1 MIRPMQLQP
10 AMDELD
16 LSVVVPVYRSELCLE
31 ALVKAIA
38 AALSDRTYE
47 VVLVNDYSPDGS
59 WQVIESI
66 CESNPN
72 VIGVDLRRNFG
83 QDNAILTGLRIARGK
98 YIAIMDDDLQ
108 HDPADLPA
116 LVNEIERGADVVYG
130 DFRTKHQKLWKNLG
144 SWFNGKVA
152 EWVIDKPKDIYLSP
166 YKLIRKE
173 VAELICEYDG
183 PAPYVDGLL
192 FQVTSRMSH
201 IPVEHHSRYA
211 GASSYTFW
219 KSVRVWGRL
228 AFSFSV
234 APLRLVTWFG
244 FTFAILGLL
253 LAAAVISYRLLYP
266 QDFSQNAVGWASL
279 MVALLLVGGIQMIFF
294 GILGEYAGRMFLRV
308 SNKPQT
314 AVRTILNGSLLHER
328 AALDRGSTLGSV
340 EPRAS

>member
-1 MIRPMQLQP
+1 MIRPMQFQP
-10 AMDELD
+10 AIDEVD
-16 LSVVVPVYRSELCLE
+16 LSVVVPVYRSEPCLE
-31 ALVKAIA
+31 ALVKAID

-59 WQVIESI
+59 WRVIESI
-66 CESNPN
+66 CETNRN

-83 QDNAILTGLRIARGK
+83 QDNAILTGLRMARGK

-108 HDPADLPA
+108 HNPADLPA
-116 LVNEIERGADVVYG
+116 LVNEIEQGADVVYG
-130 DFRTKHQKLWKNLG
+130 DFRTKHQRLWKNLG

-152 EWVIDKPKDIYLSP
+152 EWVISKPKDIYLSP
-166 YKLIRKE
+166 YKVIRKE

-183 PAPYVDGLL
+183 PAPYIDGLL

-201 IPVEHHSRYA
+201 IPVEHRLRYA

-244 FTFAILGLL
+244 FTFAALGLL
-253 LAAAVISYRLLYP
+253 LAAGVISYRLMYP

-294 GILGEYAGRMFLRV
+294 GILGEYAGRMFLKV

-314 AVRTILNGSLLHER
+314 AVRAILNGSVLQQHT
-328 AALDRGSTLGSV
+328 ALDRASSHPTAD
-340 EPRAS
+340 PRAS